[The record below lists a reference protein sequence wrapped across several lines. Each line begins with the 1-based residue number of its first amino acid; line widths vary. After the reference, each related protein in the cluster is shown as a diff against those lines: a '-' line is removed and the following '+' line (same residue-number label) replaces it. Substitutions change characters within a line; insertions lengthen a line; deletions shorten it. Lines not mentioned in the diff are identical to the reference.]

1 MFKENDLVMY
11 GKTGVCRVAKIGV
24 PGFAAEDPDHKQY
37 YFLEPLYHTGTFY
50 APLEGA
56 KIALRPVI
64 SGRKAKSLISGIKDM
79 EYDTYE
85 TTSIQQLSQKYQ
97 SVLDLHECEALLSML
112 KSIHAKGCE
121 AAKNN
126 KKLGQ
131 IDKRYMKMAEELLF
145 GELACALGKDREDIE
160 KMVSSKLEEAF
171 S

>member
-1 MFKENDLVMY
+1 MFKENDLLMY
-11 GKTGVCRVAKIGV
+11 GKAGVCRVFKIGV
-24 PGFAAEDPDHKQY
+24 PDFALSNSENKQY
-37 YFLEPLYHTGTFY
+37 YFLEPLYHSGTFY
-50 APLEGA
+50 APVEGA

-64 SGRKAKSLISGIKDM
+64 SAKRAKSLISGIKDM

-85 TTSIQQLSQKYQ
+85 TTSVQQLSQKYQ
-97 SVLDLHECEALLSML
+97 SVLDLHECEPLMAML
-112 KSIHAKGCE
+112 KAIHIKASA

-145 GELACALGKDREDIE
+145 GELACALGKGLDEVREMIS
-160 KMVSSKLEEAF
+160 VKLEEAV